1 MKNKNVHSATML
13 GLLLLGSVS
22 SLQATEL
29 VYTPKN
35 PAFGGSPLNGSYLL
49 GNAQAQNDYD
59 DPDAKSSSSGMSAIQ
74 RFTSQLQSS
83 LLSQVLT
90 NARNGKAGSV
100 TTDDFIV
107 NILNDETGQLVI
119 HITDRVTG
127 EVSEIAVNGLAGT
140 TY

>member
-1 MKNKNVHSATML
+1 MKNKNVLSATTL

-49 GNAQAQNDYD
+49 GNAQAQNDFD
-59 DPDAKSSSSGMSAIQ
+59 DPNAKSSSSMSAIQ

-127 EVSEIAVNGLAGT
+127 EISEIAVNGLAGSA
-140 TY
+140 Y

>member
-59 DPDAKSSSSGMSAIQ
+59 DPNAKKATTLSALE
-74 RFTSQLQSS
+74 RFTNQLQSS
-83 LLSQVLT
+83 LLSDVLAK
-90 NARNGKAGSV
+90 ARKGEAGSLQ
-100 TTDDFIV
+100 TDDFIV
-107 NILNDETGQLVI
+107 NMLKDETGQLVI
-119 HITDRVTG
+119 HSTDRATG
-127 EVSEIAVNGLAGT
+127 EISEIVTGT

>member
-1 MKNKNVHSATML
+1 MKNKNVLSGITL
-13 GLLLLGSVS
+13 GVLLLGSVS

-59 DPDAKSSSSGMSAIQ
+59 DPDAKSSSSMSAIE

-127 EVSEIAVNGLAGT
+127 EISEIAVNGLAGSNF
-140 TY
+140 